1 MHKQLRNKSRS
12 KTKNYLKCFPFFVKT
27 RMSTNST
34 IFLDKRAPFLFVR
47 RQVYVSVASWAAMQ
61 NNVVTTSR
69 SLGLGVELVE
79 ACFDGSGRCKFS
91 ISSDKFVT
99 HEV

>member
-1 MHKQLRNKSRS
+1 MHETNDDSTRS
-12 KTKNYLKCFPFFVKT
+12 KTKNYLKCLSFAVKT

-34 IFLDKRAPFLFVR
+34 IFLDKRTPFLFVL
-47 RQVYVSVASWAAMQ
+47 RQVYVSITSWAAMQ

-69 SLGLGVELVE
+69 SLGLGVETVD
-79 ACFDGSGRCKFS
+79 AFFDGIGRRKLLK
-91 ISSDKFVT
+91 SSNKFVA